1 MKHTLTLL
9 AAILCLIAHANDGI
23 YYTSGNQL
31 VPLAET
37 RISVKKEILT
47 ISLTDQMVAKVDVYY
62 EFFNP
67 DKTDKTVLMGF
78 EADPSYNDDLTFYP
92 DARHKHIKDFT
103 VEMNGQKLTHKNAV
117 STPGKF
123 SPLSNPHDWDVDDEM
138 GMTLVNKTNPKKVIE
153 DYAYVYYFNA
163 TFRPGIN
170 RVHHTYAYTMSM
182 TVLTNYEIPYK
193 LSPAG
198 RWAGGKIDDFTLI
211 IRADN
216 TAKHFLVNKSC
227 LPNMRP
233 IVSEGTGKTRPT
245 THYDVNYWEIS
256 LRNGAITFHTSNFR
270 PTTDEELY
278 IHSADHMTSFNNE
291 ARFGEYY
298 DRSADY
304 ELSIWRDRLED
315 PDTNVSAEWLKRIA
329 RNLPYANRGRIFHNP
344 EVKAYIESLWWYMP
358 DPNYTDDTATFTPKD
373 WLYINYD
380 PLSDEDED
388 FDDNED

>member
-1 MKHTLTLL
+1 MLYLT
-9 AAILCLIAHANDGI
+9 ANANDGV

-31 VPLAET
+31 VPLTET

-78 EADPSYNDDLTFYP
+78 EADPSYDDDHAFYP

-103 VEMNGQKLTHKNAV
+103 VEINGQHLTHKNAV

-123 SPLSNPHDWDVDDEM
+123 RPLSNPHDWDVDEDM
-138 GMTLVNKTNPKKVIE
+138 GQTLVNKKNPKKVIE

-198 RWAGGKIDDFTLI
+198 RWAGGKIEDFTLI

-216 TAKHFLVNKSC
+216 TAKHFLVNKDC
-227 LPNMRP
+227 LPNMQP
-233 IVSEGTGKTRPT
+233 AVSEGFGKTRST
-245 THYDVNYWEIS
+245 THYDIDYWEVS
-256 LRNGAITFHTSNFR
+256 LRNGAVTFHSTNFQ
-270 PTTDEELY
+270 PITEDELN
-278 IHSADHMTSFNNE
+278 INSADHMTSFNNE
-291 ARFGEYY
+291 TRFGEYY
-298 DRSADY
+298 DRSVDY
-304 ELSIWRDRLED
+304 ELSIWRERLSDSDYTESN
-315 PDTNVSAEWLKRIA
+315 PTVSPEWLKRIA
-329 RNLPYANRGRIFHNP
+329 RNLPYANRGRIFSTP
-344 EVKAYIESLWWYMP
+344 EIKTYIESLWWYMP
-358 DPNYTDDTATFTPKD
+358 DPNYTDDTSTFTPKD

-380 PLSDEDED
+380 PLSDEDEY